1 MQAVNPLW
9 TAIAPLR
16 LRLAPQVRF
25 SRQIIRGEVWYI
37 LRDPLSGRHFRV
49 TSEAHMI
56 LELLDGSRTFEQVYR
71 LAEGRLAQ
79 QTPPQQEV
87 LDLLLQL
94 HGTDLLRGM
103 PLRDSR
109 QLAERAAAARHTR
122 IMRNLKSLLAIRVP
136 LINPDRFL
144 DRTRG
149 IGRALFSPIGFA
161 LWLLVV
167 GWAAIEV
174 GANWAEL
181 TGNVTE
187 RVLAADNLPLLTL
200 AFVIAK
206 LVHEFGH
213 GFAVKRWGGEVNE
226 MGITLLVFMPVP
238 YVEAS
243 SSATFHS
250 KWQRVAVGAAGMYV
264 ELLLAAAAMFAWLHL
279 EPGLLRALAFNTMVV
294 AGVSTVVINANPLLR
309 YDGYFILAD
318 LIEIPNLAPR
328 SYRYLGDLV
337 QRYLFGVR
345 GRAPVVAA
353 DGETSGSSSTPSP
366 RTSAGCS
373 SSP

>member
-71 LAEGRLAQ
+71 LAEGRMAQ

-103 PLRDSR
+103 PLRNSR
-109 QLAERAAAARHTR
+109 QLAERAAAARQR
-122 IMRNLKSLLAIRVP
+122 ESSERNRCRRSRSADQSRSVSGA
-136 LINPDRFL
+136 NA
-144 DRTRG
+144 G
-149 IGRALFSPIGFA
+149 IGRTLFSPIGFA

-167 GWAAIEV
+167 RWAAIEV
-174 GANWAEL
+174 GVNWAEL

-187 RVLAADNLPLLTL
+187 RVLAADNLPLVTL

-206 LVHEFGH
+206 RVHEFGH
-213 GFAVKRWGGEVNE
+213 GLAVKRLGGEVDE

-250 KWQRVAVGAAGMYV
+250 KWQRAAVGAAGMYV
-264 ELLLAAAAMFAWLHL
+264 ELLLAAGAMFAWLHL

-294 AGVSTVVINANPLLR
+294 ASVSTVVINANPLLR
-309 YDGYFILAD
+309 YDGYFIFAD

-328 SYRYLGDLV
+328 SNRHLGDLV
-337 QRYLFGVR
+337 NAICSVC
-345 GRAPVVAA
+345 A
-353 DGETSGSSSTPSP
+353 DALRWLRLTETSLGSSSTPSP
-366 RTSAGCS
+366 LICAGCS